1 MNDNTEKYPPNI
13 QKLFQP
19 KPPFPYISPIDY
31 PPEKRST
38 KPISPLSSIKNEID
52 KYLTSELPERE
63 SKAQAVPKKIS
74 KIVKHKQKQH
84 EANLKRLAKEKDH
97 ERQLEEWNNPTLFAK
112 QEREFMKD
120 PFRTVFIARLD
131 YNLTELD
138 ISRAFARYGMIES
151 IRIIRDKQ
159 GKSRGYGFVVYERNT
174 DAMNCVNDL
183 SRTGLKLGNRPIL
196 VDIERSRVLKNW
208 RPRRLGG
215 GEGGRGYVKEGKVQ
229 SVAASARRIVIANNP
244 SFNTAPPQHDQQQFQ
259 YHHHQQQQQ
268 QHQPQFQTQYNTYT
282 DSYSPQLSQRYS
294 SGSRTASDVRAPA
307 TSIKDK
313 YAKYSSIG
321 TNPATEKTYSY
332 KPASDDRSIR
342 NIRRRD

>member
-1 MNDNTEKYPPNI
+1 M
-13 QKLFQP
+13 FQP

-38 KPISPLSSIKNEID
+38 KPISPISSLKHEIE
-52 KYLTSELPERE
+52 KYISQELPERE
-63 SKAQAVPKKIS
+63 SKALAVPKKIS

-84 EANLKRLAKEKDH
+84 EANLKRLAKDKDH

-151 IRIIRDKQ
+151 IKIIRDKQ
-159 GKSRGYGFVVYERNT
+159 GKSRGYGFVVYERNP
-174 DAMNCVNDL
+174 DAVACVNDL

-229 SVAASARRIVIANNP
+229 SVAATARRTIIANNP
-244 SFNTAPPQHDQQQFQ
+244 AFNTAPPPQHDQQQQFQ
-259 YHHHQQQQQ
+259 YQQQQQ
-268 QHQPQFQTQYNTYT
+268 QQQQPQYNTYPS
-282 DSYSPQLSQRYS
+282 SYQPQFPQRYS
-294 SGSRTASDVRAPA
+294 SGPRTALDVRAPA

-321 TNPATEKTYSY
+321 DDPSMEKTYSY